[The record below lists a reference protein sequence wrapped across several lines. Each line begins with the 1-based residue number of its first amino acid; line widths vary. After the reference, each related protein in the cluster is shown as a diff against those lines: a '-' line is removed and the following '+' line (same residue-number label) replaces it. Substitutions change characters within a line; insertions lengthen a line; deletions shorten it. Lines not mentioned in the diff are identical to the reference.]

1 MKQAHRTQCFR
12 LLSRGLLALF
22 LACLAAVG
30 CARVP
35 QTRMVSPDSSAVSPT
50 VSQINSAIASMAL
63 QTPGPS
69 PDYRLGPEDVLQITL
84 FNVPEQEAGVTPR
97 RTEVRV
103 SQQNII
109 TLPLLGDLSVAGL
122 TASGLEEVLR
132 QRYGKFIH
140 NPQVGVY
147 VKEYR
152 GQQIAVLGAVKNP
165 NVYQLTGPK
174 TLVDLLSMAGG
185 INERAGSQ
193 VHIYRQKPDG
203 RQTYIVDLLALSN
216 NPSLVNMP
224 VQAGDVINVPQAGM
238 FFVEGSVGKPGSYP
252 FNRPHTLTQA
262 LAVAGGVTE
271 TLADYSNIAIFRR
284 RDMATEADRLSVNLK
299 EILAGRAVDPPIEA
313 EDVIVVPMSTAKYI
327 IERFIGT
334 IGLPGFPGIR

>member
-1 MKQAHRTQCFR
+1 MKQAHRTPCFR
-12 LLSRGLLALF
+12 LLSRGLLALV

-35 QTRMVSPDSSAVSPT
+35 QTRMVSPDSSTASPT
-50 VSQINSAIASMAL
+50 VTQINSALASMAM

-69 PDYRLGPEDVLQITL
+69 PDYHLGAEDVLQITL

-97 RTEVRV
+97 KTEVRV
-103 SQQNII
+103 SQQGII
-109 TLPLLGDLSVAGL
+109 TLPLLGDLSVTGL

-132 QRYGKFIH
+132 QRYSKFIH

-152 GQQIAVLGAVKNP
+152 GQQIAVLGAVKSP

-185 INERAGSQ
+185 INERAGTQ

-238 FFVEGSVGKPGSYP
+238 FFVEGAVGRPGSYP

-271 TLADYSNIAIFRR
+271 TLADYSNVAIFRR
-284 RDMATEADRLSVNLK
+284 RDMMTEADRLSINLK
-299 EILAGRAVDPPIEA
+299 EILAGQAVDPPIEA
-313 EDVIVVPMSTAKYI
+313 DDVIVVPMSTAKYI